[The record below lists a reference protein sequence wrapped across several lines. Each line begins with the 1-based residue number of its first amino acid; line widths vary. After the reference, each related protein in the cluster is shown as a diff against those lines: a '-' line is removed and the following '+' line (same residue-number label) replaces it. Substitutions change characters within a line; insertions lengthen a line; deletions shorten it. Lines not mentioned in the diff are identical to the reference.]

1 MGFRIREVRRKCLM
15 SQVELAEKSG
25 VSRATISGLESGSV
39 KVTTSTTLLKIAKAL
54 STTVDQLFFDES
66 V

>member
-39 KVTTSTTLLKIAKAL
+39 KVTTSTTLHTLAKAL